1 MMVTSRGGYDREA
14 GGMGE
19 CVRRRRAPCEFP
31 RFVLTA
37 LPADPSPPERDGE
50 DGLTGEY
57 HALSYADLVERLFRE
72 FEDHVTLTAIA
83 GVVGECRVQRKGSPP
98 QALPELTE
106 RLARQ
111 RLIRIAVAAAAEP
124 GPAQD
129 PGADTAKGDP
139 IPRQR

>member
-1 MMVTSRGGYDREA
+1 M
-14 GGMGE
+14 
-19 CVRRRRAPCEFP
+19 
-31 RFVLTA
+31 TA

-72 FEDHVTLTAIA
+72 FEDQVTLTAIA
-83 GVVGECRVQRKGSPP
+83 DVVRECRVQLKGSPP

-111 RLIRIAVAAAAEP
+111 RLTRIAAAAAAEP
-124 GPAQD
+124 GPAPD
-129 PGADTAKGDP
+129 PGAGTANIGA

>member
-1 MMVTSRGGYDREA
+1 
-14 GGMGE
+14 MGE
-19 CVRRRRAPCEFP
+19 CVRRGRARRELP
-31 RFVLTA
+31 RFVMTA

-72 FEDHVTLTAIA
+72 FEDQVTLTAIA
-83 GVVGECRVQRKGSPP
+83 DVVRECRVQLKGSPP

-111 RLIRIAVAAAAEP
+111 RLTRIAAAAAAEP
-124 GPAQD
+124 GPAPD
-129 PGADTAKGDP
+129 PGAGTANIGA

>member
-1 MMVTSRGGYDREA
+1 M
-14 GGMGE
+14 
-19 CVRRRRAPCEFP
+19 
-31 RFVLTA
+31 TA
-37 LPADPSPPERDGE
+37 LPANPSPPEFDGE

-83 GVVGECRVQRKGSPP
+83 DLVRESRRQLQGSPP

-111 RLIRIAVAAAAEP
+111 RLTRIANADPADP
-124 GPAQD
+124 GRAPD
-129 PGADTAKGDP
+129 PGADTANIGTT
-139 IPRQR
+139 PRQP